1 MKTVYWCPVI
11 KNDNLGVDELK
22 IYEPESVI
30 KTINPKDFFG
40 LDASRCPAIV
50 DEIKNTFAI
59 RSPIDFHINYDA
71 EGDIIS
77 NSPYDQ
83 QFLANY
89 LGQPNPERVHQIQDP
104 CYFFFCEEDLTVTQ
118 LPAYYA
124 ENSVTENCMQITGTY
139 NISKWARPV
148 APAIKFKKHTS
159 EYSVTR
165 GDIIC
170 YYKFNTEE
178 KIRLQRFDGS
188 KMFQDSLGVPMQCLR
203 YKFLKSNP
211 MIPTPLA
218 ECYNAFMQAKF
229 KKKIM
234 NYIRENLL

>member
-50 DEIKNTFAI
+50 DEIKNTFSI

-89 LGQPNPERVHQIQDP
+89 LGQPNPEKVHQIQ
-104 CYFFFCEEDLTVTQ
+104 
-118 LPAYYA
+118 
-124 ENSVTENCMQITGTY
+124 
-139 NISKWARPV
+139 
-148 APAIKFKKHTS
+148 
-159 EYSVTR
+159 
-165 GDIIC
+165 
-170 YYKFNTEE
+170 
-178 KIRLQRFDGS
+178 
-188 KMFQDSLGVPMQCLR
+188 
-203 YKFLKSNP
+203 
-211 MIPTPLA
+211 
-218 ECYNAFMQAKF
+218 
-229 KKKIM
+229 
-234 NYIRENLL
+234 